1 MHSSGSFSPYIN
13 IAHTH
18 TNCRRDIEEAFN
30 IVSVLEITCLTK
42 PVHLH
47 VTGISLDIYE
57 NIFFSKF
64 CPFGPKQ
71 IHLKMPFSHCIVD
84 YDNKGIQKR

>member
-1 MHSSGSFSPYIN
+1 MHSSGTFSPYIN

-18 TNCRRDIEEAFN
+18 TNCRRDNEEAFN
-30 IVSVLEITCLTK
+30 IVSVLKITCLTK

-47 VTGISLDIYE
+47 VTGISPDTFE

-64 CPFGPKQ
+64 RPSQSGVY
-71 IHLKMPFSHCIVD
+71 I
-84 YDNKGIQKR
+84 